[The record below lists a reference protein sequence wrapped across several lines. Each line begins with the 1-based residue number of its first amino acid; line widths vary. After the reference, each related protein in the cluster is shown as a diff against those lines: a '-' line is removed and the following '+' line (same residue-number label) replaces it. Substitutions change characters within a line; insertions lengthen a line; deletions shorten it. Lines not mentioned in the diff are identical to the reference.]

1 MTRQAKKQ
9 ENMIHDWGGG
19 CQSTETKPGM
29 TQIIALAGEDTLNIT
44 TVFRVFKKLDHR

>member
-9 ENMIHDWGGG
+9 ENMIHDGGG

-44 TVFRVFKKLDHR
+44 TVFCVFKKLGHR